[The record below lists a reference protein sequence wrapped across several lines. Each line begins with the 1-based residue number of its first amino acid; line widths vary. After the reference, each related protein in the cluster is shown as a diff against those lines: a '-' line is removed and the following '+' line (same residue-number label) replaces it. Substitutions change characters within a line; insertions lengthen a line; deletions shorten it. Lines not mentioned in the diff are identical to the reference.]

1 MKNYWA
7 VMALVSVF
15 FCGLSLEA
23 APQPAGQTA
32 PQSFPGTRMAT
43 ASTMHLDATVLAAA
57 NITGSFWVEPNQQ
70 SPQCQVFLEKGLIFL
85 GYPKA
90 ASKAAASF
98 IVEYTFTADISN
110 KQRLETFFTM
120 DVTLNNKEKTKVW
133 TGRASC
139 SSKTSFNPNGFASS
153 LVACDLSY
161 MNKAARKSVGFRE
174 VLSLHS
180 AMTR

>member
-7 VMALVSVF
+7 AMAFVSVF
-15 FCGLSLEA
+15 FCGLSVEA
-23 APQPAGQTA
+23 APQPVEQTA
-32 PQSFPGTRMAT
+32 PQRFPGTQMTT

-57 NITGSFWVEPNQQ
+57 NVTGAFWVEPNKE
-70 SPQCQVFLEKGLIFL
+70 SPQCQVFLEKGLIYL

-90 ASKAAASF
+90 ASKKAASF
-98 IVEYTFTADISN
+98 VVEYTFTADISPR
-110 KQRLETFFTM
+110 QRLETFFTM
-120 DVTLNNKEKTKVW
+120 DVILNNKEKTRVW

-153 LVACDLSY
+153 LIACDLSY
-161 MNKAARKSVGFRE
+161 MNKAARQSVRFRE